1 MVNINI
7 EKSLHED
14 IIDFCKVN
22 QITDVDDFINKTL
35 RKGFDLKKYGESFAM
50 FFNKTEAD
58 MIFNGPEPVVEKAE
72 EPIVEPV
79 VEEKPKKKGGRKKK
93 VEEPEPTPIEV
104 PVVDEQPKEPT
115 YEIKK
120 EEEKPVRK
128 PVTLVKKQPKD
139 NYDVYDEI

>member
-1 MVNINI
+1 MRSVNI
-7 EKSLHED
+7 EKSLYED
-14 IIDFCKVN
+14 IVDFCRVN

-58 MIFNGPEPVVEKAE
+58 MIFNGPPAEKENLPVEEPVVIE
-72 EPIVEPV
+72 E
-79 VEEKPKKKGGRKKK
+79 PKKKGGRKKK
-93 VEEPEPTPIEV
+93 VVE
-104 PVVDEQPKEPT
+104 PVVEQPVVQEEITEQPKEPV
-115 YEIKK
+115 YEIKQ
-120 EEEKPVRK
+120 EEPKPVKK

>member
-1 MVNINI
+1 MHSVNI

-14 IIDFCKVN
+14 IVDFCKVN

-58 MIFNGPEPVVEKAE
+58 MIFNGPPVEEAPVVEPE
-72 EPIVEPV
+72 VIIEQ
-79 VEEKPKKKGGRKKK
+79 PKKKGGRKKK
-93 VEEPEPTPIEV
+93 VEESV
-104 PVVDEQPKEPT
+104 VDQPVVQEDVIEQPKEPV
-115 YEIKK
+115 YEIKQ
-120 EEEKPVRK
+120 EEPKLVKK
-128 PVTLVKKQPKD
+128 PVTLVKKQPKE

>member
-1 MVNINI
+1 MHSVNI

-14 IIDFCKVN
+14 IVDFCKVN

-58 MIFNGPEPVVEKAE
+58 MIFNGPPVEEAPVVEPE
-72 EPIVEPV
+72 VIIEQ
-79 VEEKPKKKGGRKKK
+79 PKKKVGRKKK
-93 VEEPEPTPIEV
+93 VEESV
-104 PVVDEQPKEPT
+104 VDQPVVQEDVIEQPKEPV
-115 YEIKK
+115 YEIKQ
-120 EEEKPVRK
+120 EEPKLVKK
-128 PVTLVKKQPKD
+128 PVTLVKKQPKE

>member
-1 MVNINI
+1 MHSVNI

-14 IIDFCKVN
+14 IVDFCKVN

-58 MIFNGPEPVVEKAE
+58 MIFNGPPVEEAPVVEPE
-72 EPIVEPV
+72 V
-79 VEEKPKKKGGRKKK
+79 VTEQPKKKGGRKKK
-93 VEEPEPTPIEV
+93 VEEPIVEKEPEV
-104 PVVDEQPKEPT
+104 VTEQPKEPT
-115 YEIKK
+115 YEVKQ
-120 EEEKPVRK
+120 EEPKPVKK
-128 PVTLVKKQPKD
+128 PITLIKKQPRD